1 VLPIIIEFLSLKTR
15 FSERTIPQALD
26 IIHRR
31 QSLLSSKID
40 AVQTKL
46 DKIKGIEKLQKL
58 VADLGSVRPNVGDTA
73 NLNSDNVAD
82 DLMEIREEFDADGN
96 QISGE
101 VRPFDANSGLVAAT
115 AALSSAS
122 GKNSADSK
130 TSKSASAPKSD
141 IDSMSFDDFLNQ
153 LQQFDEE
160 QTAAE
165 QSSASAQP
173 ALPLPISSTSAS
185 TRETDSVTT
194 SNSAAPFYTNLHD
207 LASHMHAMAD
217 TNDQKKKKAH
227 IKFADEDDV
236 HIIPSRDQLKLEEF
250 RASIGAPSA
259 YSAAQP
265 IPEPDHTPAIPAT
278 TSPALPQSSS
288 AIAPPSSILK
298 APVSRFKQERSAI
311 AESRLSESIAP
322 ALPVSSSNS
331 STLSAFSGRVVEKVV
346 AAPLSSSA
354 ADAHAGSAAQMDSV
368 RPKKVSRFMA
378 ERSGFTDA

>member
-1 VLPIIIEFLSLKTR
+1 
-15 FSERTIPQALD
+15 
-26 IIHRR
+26 
-31 QSLLSSKID
+31 
-40 AVQTKL
+40 
-46 DKIKGIEKLQKL
+46 
-58 VADLGSVRPNVGDTA
+58 
-73 NLNSDNVAD
+73 
-82 DLMEIREEFDADGN
+82 
-96 QISGE
+96 
-101 VRPFDANSGLVAAT
+101 
-115 AALSSAS
+115 
-122 GKNSADSK
+122 
-130 TSKSASAPKSD
+130 
-141 IDSMSFDDFLNQ
+141 
-153 LQQFDEE
+153 
-160 QTAAE
+160 
-165 QSSASAQP
+165 
-173 ALPLPISSTSAS
+173 
-185 TRETDSVTT
+185 
-194 SNSAAPFYTNLHD
+194 
-207 LASHMHAMAD
+207 MHAMAD